1 MRIKIGIGRNGGGA
15 ALSGA
20 DRIVPGMNSST
31 KRAATPAFFRERQDG
46 SRPGPAMA
54 AATPFSAAE
63 DEPRLCIA
71 IQNGVASAIL
81 R

>member
-1 MRIKIGIGRNGGGA
+1 MSPRH
-15 ALSGA
+15 
-20 DRIVPGMNSST
+20 
-31 KRAATPAFFRERQDG
+31 RAAPDGLPERG
-46 SRPGPAMA
+46 EPERNPPGPAMA

-63 DEPRLCIA
+63 DKPRLCIA